1 MKQAL
6 VNLDTM
12 AKAHKMDFKFV
23 GNIHDEIQAEVKTEH
38 AEAFGKLAAYAIAKA
53 GRDFKLRCPLAG
65 GYDIGTT
72 WKDTH

>member
-6 VNLDTM
+6 VNLDRM
-12 AKAHKMDFKFV
+12 ARAQNLNFRFV

-38 AEAFGKLAAYAIAKA
+38 AEAFGKLAAYSIAKA